1 MQRPVS
7 WQASFRTY
15 TRVVLSWITQTAI
28 QVRSDTLVQQI
39 QALGA
44 VVVAGPDMVAVGLDS
59 KAVAV
64 MVAVV
69 EMAAEDKAAAIKK
82 YV

>member
-1 MQRPVS
+1 MQRPAS
-7 WQASFRTY
+7 WQDSFRTY
-15 TRVVLSWITQTAI
+15 IRVLSWITQTDI

-39 QALGA
+39 QAPGV
-44 VVVAGPDMVAVGLDS
+44 VVVAGPDVVAVDLDS